1 MKRSFPRPKASAV
14 LGLEQDG
21 PFSMQNTISTNNNN
35 RENGQNNKNKR
46 VELLLGNDINGNNV
60 LISSIENS
68 STDQQN

>member
-68 STDQQN
+68 SIDQQN